1 MTKEFLVASK
11 KSYSY
16 SDLINDINRE
26 INYSRYLYVKENK
39 PYELFLKILHSILYH
54 YPIEMLDG
62 NFSKEELAKIGI
74 DIAEVFEKKYINGK
88 IKIKSIKNILD
99 EAKKNKNWTI
109 TLYTSGTTGLPKKV
123 VHTIDSITRNVKI
136 SDKFCNNIWGLAY
149 NPTHIAGL
157 QVFFQAIFNENTMV
171 DMFAN
176 EIKNA
181 KENIEKYQVTNISA
195 TSTYY
200 RNLLMHLKE
209 NMYESVNYI
218 TFGGEKYDK
227 KVMEQIGKV
236 FPKAKIRN
244 IYASTEAGSLFN
256 SKGEVFTIP
265 DKLKNMVKI
274 SKENELLI
282 HKSLLGD
289 LETMFLDRD
298 WYNTKDI
305 VEKTCKNSFKIVSR
319 KTDLINV
326 GGYNVNPLEIEEIL
340 LNIPEI
346 VDIKAYGRKNSVT
359 GNIIMIDI
367 VITDKENE
375 KEIRQRIKKYASK
388 NLQPWKVPRII
399 NIVDKLEQTRTGK
412 KARK

>member
-16 SDLINDINRE
+16 SDLIHDINGE

-39 PYELFLKILHSILYH
+39 PYEIFLKILHSILYH

-62 NFSKEELAKIGI
+62 DFSKEELANIGI

-88 IKIKSIKNILD
+88 IEIKSIKNILD
-99 EAKKNKNWTI
+99 ETKKNKNWTI

-123 VHTIDSITRNVKI
+123 AHTIDSITRNVKI

-171 DMFAN
+171 DMFGN
-176 EIKNA
+176 EIENA

-200 RNLLMHLKE
+200 RNLLMHLKG

-227 KVMEQIGKV
+227 KIMEQIGKV

-289 LETMFLDRD
+289 LNIMYLDKD

-305 VEKTCKNSFKIVSR
+305 VEKIGKNSFKIVSR

-367 VITDKENE
+367 VITDRENE

-388 NLQPWKVPRII
+388 NLQPWKVPRLI
-399 NIVDKLEQTRTGK
+399 NIVDELEQTRTGK